1 MEKENN
7 EASGHI
13 PFSWLN
19 ELPVA
24 EAATNGSLIPL
35 CPPHHKVTVRSF
47 NPEAVLACSFLSPL
61 LWALVEL
68 MHSEGCLST

>member
-1 MEKENN
+1 MGKENS

-19 ELPVA
+19 ALSVA
-24 EAATNGSLIPL
+24 EAAVNCFLLPL
-35 CPPHHKVTVRSF
+35 CPPHHKVAVHSF
-47 NPEAVLACSFLSPL
+47 KPEAMIACSLLSPF

-68 MHSEGCLST
+68 MHSERCLST

>member
-1 MEKENN
+1 MGKENN

-19 ELPVA
+19 ELSVA
-24 EAATNGSLIPL
+24 EAATNCFLLPL
-35 CPPHHKVTVRSF
+35 CPPHHKVTVHSF
-47 NPEAVLACSFLSPL
+47 KLETVLACSLLSPL

-68 MHSEGCLST
+68 MPSEGCLST